1 MKHNQLDQIPN
12 PLSDLMV
19 IRRDLLAATFTS
31 ARDERFLF
39 KAQQEGLQ
47 AAFSGTSGKD
57 RERRIRMLS
66 DLQPSWWNSSEHWKG
81 FCTMLHPDA
90 VSALMD
96 EDA

>member
-1 MKHNQLDQIPN
+1 MKLYQLDQIPN

-19 IRRDLLAATFTS
+19 IRRDLLASTFTS
-31 ARDERFLF
+31 ARDARFLF
-39 KAQQEGLQ
+39 KTQQEGLQ

-66 DLQPSWWNSSEHWKG
+66 ALQPSWWNPNEHWMG
-81 FCTMLHPDA
+81 FCTMLRADM
-90 VSALMD
+90 VSNLTD